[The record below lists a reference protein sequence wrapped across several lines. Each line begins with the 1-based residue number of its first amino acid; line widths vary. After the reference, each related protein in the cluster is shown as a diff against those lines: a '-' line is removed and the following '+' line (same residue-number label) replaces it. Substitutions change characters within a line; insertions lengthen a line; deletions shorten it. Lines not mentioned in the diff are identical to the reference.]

1 VSRLGLIILPLE
13 LLFGILIGYCISI
26 ASCGSSHSLVST
38 RKDLSG
44 FSLLLRSIDIVMLN
58 AANKIS

>member
-1 VSRLGLIILPLE
+1 VSRLGLSYIASRE
-13 LLFGILIGYCISI
+13 SLFGISIGYCISI
-26 ASCGSSHSLVST
+26 ASCGSSLVST

-44 FSLLLRSIDIVMLN
+44 FSVVLKAVDIVMLN